1 MGTTDRYHTRWCLAE
16 GSNRLPQL
24 FLKITEQLSPRCR
37 INLKKQRLEKA
48 TGVRGTRKEYWRPYR
63 HLVHQKS
70 KLFHWNEKKLL
81 NEKLKNSNPMKERKI
96 WTGNF
101 NWERLD
107 DQTSTG
113 VVDIDVA
120 ANVVVVV
127 AVWVGFPHSLPTRK
141 RCNLGPP
148 ILQVVDPKAGL
159 HLERRMDQCIF
170 WVWIGFRG
178 LYLKI
183 MAKICPNS

>member
-1 MGTTDRYHTRWCLAE
+1 MHEE
-16 GSNRLPQL
+16 GVLKVLP
-24 FLKITEQLSPRCR
+24 SPRPPEVEAGS
-37 INLKKQRLEKA
+37 LK
-48 TGVRGTRKEYWRPYR
+48 W
-63 HLVHQKS
+63 
-70 KLFHWNEKKLL
+70 KKLL

-113 VVDIDVA
+113 VVDIDAA
-120 ANVVVVV
+120 ANVVVVVIVVVDIDAAANVVVVVV

-148 ILQVVDPKAGL
+148 ILQVVEAKAGL
-159 HLERRMDQCIF
+159 FRVRRMDHQVI
-170 WVWIGFRG
+170 
-178 LYLKI
+178 
-183 MAKICPNS
+183 